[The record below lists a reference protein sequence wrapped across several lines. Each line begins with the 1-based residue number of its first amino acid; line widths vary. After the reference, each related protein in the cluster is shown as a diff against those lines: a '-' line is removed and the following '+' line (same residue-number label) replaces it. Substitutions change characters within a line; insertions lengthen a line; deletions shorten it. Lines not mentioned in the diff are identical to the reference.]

1 VLPFVRQK
9 ELPLVAFLPTK
20 KSALSKA
27 FHFIWAKIRHI
38 GIIRKE
44 V

>member
-1 VLPFVRQK
+1 VLPFVKAKR
-9 ELPLVAFLPTK
+9 ASAGRFLLTK

-38 GIIRKE
+38 GIIRK